1 MDANQLVCSEVD
13 GEYVVDIR
21 KPRRLVLL
29 HNSFHYS
36 SPRLYSAFLFVFFV
50 QEILRPLF
58 YLIYFCLYY
67 RYAVSCSIY
76 LPSRA
81 LVMLDT
87 ATMEAV
93 YCAQRANPSMFT
105 TFFLTRRHW
114 IELKKFPC
122 HKRHQSAV
130 TLLGRRTNLSS
141 PLKTGHCSYGNYHQS
156 AKASKLSSP
165 LCSNSIGIKAS
176 LLLSV

>member
-1 MDANQLVCSEVD
+1 M
-13 GEYVVDIR
+13 
-21 KPRRLVLL
+21 LL

-81 LVMLDT
+81 LFMLDT
-87 ATMEAV
+87 ATMDAI
-93 YCAQRANPSMFT
+93 YCAQRANPLMFT
-105 TFFLTRRHW
+105 TFYPTRRHW

-141 PLKTGHCSYGNYHQS
+141 PLNLLSRQKTGECSFGNYHQS
-156 AKASKLSSP
+156 AKAIRLSSP
-165 LCSNSIGIKAS
+165 LCSNSMGIKAS